1 MDAARAIE
9 KTRCSSHNRR
19 SKMNATKNTIV
30 LPPPTASIKDHLTP
44 FLKAKDI
51 AEKGVTKITLLG
63 ATRESTSQ
71 FGKGIDVGCKMGT
84 QQFTWTI
91 KYDSG
96 NYSRLFNRFG
106 SDAENWKGTVK
117 VERKEYM
124 GHDYVAVVD

>member
-1 MDAARAIE
+1 M
-9 KTRCSSHNRR
+9 K
-19 SKMNATKNTIV
+19 KPKNTIV
-30 LPPPTASIKDHLTP
+30 LPPPTASIKDQLAP

-51 AEKGVTKITLLG
+51 AENGITQITVLG
-63 ATRESTSQ
+63 AMRESTSQ
-71 FGKGIDVGCKMGT
+71 FGKGIDAACKLGV

-106 SDAENWKGTVK
+106 GDAENWKGVVK

-124 GHDYVAVVD
+124 GKQYVAVVG